1 MTIPHHRS
9 LLPVVLA
16 LLANGCAPGQ
26 DDQTKAGAE
35 QERAGLDPAPVVVL
49 ETNHGRIVMQL
60 DREKAP
66 LSVANFLR
74 YVGAGFYD
82 GLTFHRVRPNFMI
95 QGGRMTPD
103 RQRRTTSVPSV
114 QSESENGLK
123 NLRGTV
129 AMART
134 RDRHSATSEF
144 FINHVDN
151 ADLDFTGRSVEGW
164 GYAVFGKVIEG
175 LDVVDSI
182 AAVPTERWGQ
192 HEAIPLDPVVIERAY
207 LLESTGN

>member
-1 MTIPHHRS
+1 MTIPHRRS

-16 LLANGCAPGQ
+16 LLVNGCVPGQ
-26 DDQTKAGAE
+26 DDQTEQGA
-35 QERAGLDPAPVVVL
+35 AAPDPTPVVVL

-66 LSVANFLR
+66 QTVANFLR
-74 YVGAGFYD
+74 YVRAGFYD
-82 GLTFHRVRPNFMI
+82 GLTFHRVRPAFMI

-103 RQRRTTSVPSV
+103 RERRTSRVPPV
-114 QSESENGLK
+114 QSEADNGLK

-134 RDRHSATSEF
+134 RERDSATSEF

-151 ADLDFTGRSVEGW
+151 ADLDFTGPSVEGW

-175 LDVVDSI
+175 LDVVDAI

-207 LLESTGN
+207 LQESTGN

>member
-16 LLANGCAPGQ
+16 LLVNGCGPGQ
-26 DDQTKAGAE
+26 DEQTE
-35 QERAGLDPAPVVVL
+35 QEAAAPDPTPVVVL

-66 LSVANFLR
+66 LTVENFLR
-74 YVGAGFYD
+74 YVRAGFYD
-82 GLTFHRVRPNFMI
+82 GLTFHRVLPNFMI
-95 QGGRMTPD
+95 QGGRITPD
-103 RQRRTTSVPSV
+103 REHRTTNVTPV

-134 RDRHSATSEF
+134 RDRHSATTEF

-151 ADLDFTGRSVEGW
+151 ADLDFTDRSVEGW
-164 GYAVFGKVIEG
+164 GYAVFGRVIEG
-175 LDVVDSI
+175 LDVVDDI

-192 HEAIPLDPVVIERAY
+192 HRAIPLDPVVIERAY
-207 LLESTGN
+207 LQESTGN

>member
-16 LLANGCAPGQ
+16 LLANGCVGQ

-35 QERAGLDPAPVVVL
+35 QERAGLDPTPVVVL

-103 RQRRTTSVPSV
+103 RQRRTTSVPPV

-134 RDRHSATSEF
+134 RERDSATSEF

-207 LLESTGN
+207 LRESTGN

>member
-16 LLANGCAPGQ
+16 LLANGCGSGQ
-26 DDQTKAGAE
+26 DDQTAAE
-35 QERAGLDPAPVVVL
+35 QAPAGLDPAPVVVL

-66 LSVANFLR
+66 LTVANFLR

-103 RQRRTTSVPSV
+103 RQRRTSSVPPV
-114 QSESENGLK
+114 QNEADNGLK

-134 RDRHSATSEF
+134 RERDSATSEF

-151 ADLDFTGRSVEGW
+151 SDLDFTGPSVEGW

-175 LDVVDSI
+175 LDVVDAI

-192 HEAIPLDPVVIERAY
+192 HEAVPLDPVVIERAY
-207 LLESTGN
+207 LQESTGN